1 MVFAPKY
8 GSHVGPVL
16 FAPKYGATSTTFESE
31 DGGGKV
37 KCQTSFDML
46 SQNRWRRCI
55 TVTWVVICQGCSYFN
70 ATSIYN
76 SRPPDTWLGFCLIHN
91 SLIWFLK
98 TIDYSWFSC
107 LGLVGIYLDI
117 DDISWWHK
125 IQRLCIAKTNRPLLW
140 SGSQFA
146 CNDTLLEAISWQR
159 RCQLSWN
166 SLALEDHSVCNATSA
181 LQYLLSWTCFNVIR
195 RNISSTVYH
204 RCTSAPRMQAM
215 HCYLRCAGFVG
226 MFIYFRAPHRSVVLC
241 REVSI
246 RRPMFKKLKYT

>member
-1 MVFAPKY
+1 M
-8 GSHVGPVL
+8 L
-16 FAPKYGATSTTFESE
+16 FAPKYGALVRGLLFAAKYRPTRTSLQVVADWNCYPREE
-31 DGGGKV
+31 VDGELWERTGFKV
-37 KCQTSFDML
+37 KCQTSFDMV

-125 IQRLCIAKTNRPLLW
+125 IQRLCIAQNKST
-140 SGSQFA
+140 
-146 CNDTLLEAISWQR
+146 T
-159 RCQLSWN
+159 
-166 SLALEDHSVCNATSA
+166 ALIRFSVC
-181 LQYLLSWTCFNVIR
+181 
-195 RNISSTVYH
+195 
-204 RCTSAPRMQAM
+204 M
-215 HCYLRCAGFVG
+215 
-226 MFIYFRAPHRSVVLC
+226 
-241 REVSI
+241 
-246 RRPMFKKLKYT
+246 

>member
-1 MVFAPKY
+1 MATNMATCCPMATNMATCFFSKMDQPLFTGQQNDVEPSVKHGICTKIWF
-8 GSHVGPVL
+8 SCRRPVL
-16 FAPKYGATSTTFESE
+16 FAPKSGATRTTFESE

-125 IQRLCIAKTNRPLLW
+125 IQRLCIAQNKST
-140 SGSQFA
+140 
-146 CNDTLLEAISWQR
+146 T
-159 RCQLSWN
+159 
-166 SLALEDHSVCNATSA
+166 ALIRFSVC
-181 LQYLLSWTCFNVIR
+181 
-195 RNISSTVYH
+195 
-204 RCTSAPRMQAM
+204 M
-215 HCYLRCAGFVG
+215 
-226 MFIYFRAPHRSVVLC
+226 
-241 REVSI
+241 
-246 RRPMFKKLKYT
+246 